1 MLPFV
6 QSVASQQVPP
16 PYHFPGVTV
25 DAFVWDAPLGPIQ
38 HFCDT
43 YLNLG
48 DPAERGFVYKPLA
61 AWPYATLL
69 MIDYPVMICSDRR
82 QMDINLMSY
91 ADRGYMTQHEVF
103 VALPLVR
110 YGTTASNF
118 ITNGTIEWA
127 LPFIVVENPM
137 SAICGREMLGLEKLL
152 GTIDLGESQFPGSFR
167 GSIELPGWPSL
178 DPNVMQE
185 RMKFLEVNTGPATP
199 TFRGS
204 PNEDSPWTLL
214 RSPAAG
220 DAISTLAALN
230 DFVGSISAGLIPT
243 AMQVVTLKQIRDAT
257 HPDHAVY
264 QSLVSCRAKY
274 SNITNLKFYNE
285 QDVTI
290 AFNDQGS
297 FSEILRVFLGPDQ
310 LKPFKPTAAY
320 RFGADIDFDNMRTLY
335 NFPIDPPDGGPPSVA
350 HGDMLAPWLRPLRG
364 FFGPRTTG
372 VAV

>member
-1 MLPFV
+1 MLPYV

-25 DAFVWDAPLGPIQ
+25 NAFVWEAPLGPIQ
-38 HFCDT
+38 DFCDR

-48 DPAERGFVYKPLA
+48 DDADRGFVYKPLA

-69 MIDYPVMICSDRR
+69 MIDYPVMICSDRS
-82 QMDINLMSY
+82 QMDIHLKPY

-118 ITNGTIEWA
+118 LLNGTIEWA

-137 SAICGREMLGLEKLL
+137 SAVCGREMLGLEKLL
-152 GTIDLGESQFPGSFR
+152 GRIDLDVGQFPGSFKGR
-167 GSIELPGWPSL
+167 IDLPGWPTL
-178 DPNVMQE
+178 DPEVMQE
-185 RMKFLEVNTGPATP
+185 WMNFLEVSTGPVTP

-214 RSPAAG
+214 RSPTAG
-220 DAISTLAALN
+220 QAIGALATIN
-230 DFVGSISAGLIPT
+230 DFVGSLSAGLIPT
-243 AMQVVTLKQIRDAT
+243 AMQVVTLKQMRDAT
-257 HPDHAVY
+257 DPGIAVY
-264 QSLVSCRAKY
+264 QSLISCRAKY

-290 AFNDQGS
+290 AFNDKGS
-297 FSEILRVFLGPDQ
+297 FSEILRVFLAPDQ
-310 LKPFKPTAAY
+310 LKPFKPAAAY
-320 RFGADIDFDNMRTLY
+320 RFGADIDFDEMRTLY
-335 NFPIDPPDGGPPSVA
+335 NFPLDPPGGGPPSLA
-350 HGDMLAPWLRPLRG
+350 SGDMLAPWLRPLRG
-364 FFGPRTTG
+364 FFGPREMAKP
-372 VAV
+372 V